1 MDPAPGLGLGAGARM
16 FSESARFYDA
26 IYSFK
31 DYAAEAGWLRYLL
44 TEHGHPD
51 GRLLDVACGTGAHL
65 VHLRDHYQVEGLDI
79 DPGMLEVA
87 RAKLPGVAFRQ
98 GDMLDFSLGSRYEI
112 VVSLFSSIGYMRTVE
127 RLNRAVANMARHLEP
142 CGLLAIEPW
151 FSPEQWKPGKVHAL
165 LVDEPDLKVAR
176 MNLST
181 PPVGNLSVLEFHY
194 LVGDGSG
201 VRHVTERH
209 ELGLFEDH
217 EYRRAFEQAGL
228 TPQFDAEGPSGR
240 GLYFGLSGPAL

>member
-1 MDPAPGLGLGAGARM
+1 M
-16 FSESARFYDA
+16 FSESARYYDA

-31 DYAAEAGWLRYLL
+31 DYAAEGGWLRYLL

-65 VHLRDHYQVEGLDI
+65 VYLRENYQVEGLDV

-87 RAKLPGVAFRQ
+87 RAKLPGVAFHE
-98 GDMLDFSLGSRYEI
+98 GDMLDFNLGRRFD
-112 VVSLFSSIGYMRTVE
+112 VVASLFSSIGYMRTVE
-127 RLNRAVANMARHLEP
+127 RLDQAVASMARHLEP
-142 CGLLAIEPW
+142 GGLLAIEPW
-151 FSPEQWKPGKVHAL
+151 FSPAQWMPGGLHAL

-176 MNLST
+176 MSLSA

-209 ELGLFEDH
+209 ELGLFEDR

-228 TPQFDAEGPSGR
+228 VGRFDAEGPSGR
-240 GLYFGLSGPAL
+240 GLYYAVREDAA

>member
-1 MDPAPGLGLGAGARM
+1 M
-16 FSESARFYDA
+16 FSESARYYDA

-31 DYAAEAGWLRYLL
+31 DYAAEGGWLRYLL

-65 VHLRDHYQVEGLDI
+65 VYLRENYQVEGLDV

-87 RAKLPGVAFRQ
+87 RAKLPGVAFHE
-98 GDMLDFSLGSRYEI
+98 GDMLDFNLGRRFD
-112 VVSLFSSIGYMRTVE
+112 VVASLFSSIGYMRTVE
-127 RLNRAVANMARHLEP
+127 RLNQAVASMARHLEP
-142 CGLLAIEPW
+142 GGLLAIEPW
-151 FSPEQWKPGKVHAL
+151 FSPAQWMPGGLHAL

-176 MNLST
+176 MSLSA

-209 ELGLFEDH
+209 ELGLFEDR

-228 TPQFDAEGPSGR
+228 VGRFDAEGPSGR
-240 GLYFGLSGPAL
+240 GLYYAVREDAA

>member
-1 MDPAPGLGLGAGARM
+1 M
-16 FSESARFYDA
+16 FSGSARYYDA

-65 VHLRDHYQVEGLDI
+65 VYLREHYQVEGLDV

-87 RAKLPGVAFRQ
+87 RAKLPGVAFHE
-98 GDMLDFSLGSRYEI
+98 GDMLDFNLGRRFD
-112 VVSLFSSIGYMRTVE
+112 VVASLFSSIGYMRTVE
-127 RLNRAVANMARHLEP
+127 RLNQAVASMARHLEP
-142 CGLLAIEPW
+142 GGLLAIEPW
-151 FSPEQWKPGKVHAL
+151 FSPAQWMPGGLHAL

-176 MNLST
+176 MSMSA

-209 ELGLFEDH
+209 ELGLFEDR

-228 TPQFDAEGPSGR
+228 VARFDAEGPSGR
-240 GLYFGLSGPAL
+240 GLYYAVREDAA

>member
-1 MDPAPGLGLGAGARM
+1 M

-87 RAKLPGVAFRQ
+87 RAKLPGIAFRE
-98 GDMLDFSLGSRYEI
+98 GDMLEFNLGRRFD
-112 VVSLFSSIGYMRTVE
+112 VVVCLFSAIGYMRTME
-127 RLNRAVANMARHLEP
+127 QLNQAVANMARHLEP
-142 CGLLAIEPW
+142 GGLLAIEPW
-151 FSPEQWKPGKVHAL
+151 FSPGQWMPGKVHAL

-176 MNLST
+176 MNLSG

-194 LVGDGSG
+194 LVGDASG

-209 ELGLFEDH
+209 ELRLFEDL
-217 EYRRAFEQAGL
+217 EYRGAFEQAGL
-228 TPQFDAEGPSGR
+228 AARFDAEGPSGR
-240 GLYFGLSGPAL
+240 GLYYGVSGQDA